1 VSPRPRLVDALARF
15 RSGDPLAF
23 EEIVEAHAPAIVR
36 TFRRLGADAATAEDL
51 AQEVFVRLLRT
62 RAAYEARGRLAVY
75 LDRVARNVWVDHVR
89 ARHARPDAA
98 SLDAPA
104 RNGGGAIAM
113 ILAHPAA
120 GPVDALSGRDAAR
133 ALVAL
138 LAKLPEGER
147 AVLELAVFEG
157 LRYAEIGEALSIPE
171 GTVKSRVFSAVR
183 RLRTL
188 VRSPADLP

>member
-1 VSPRPRLVDALARF
+1 MSPHQRLGDALARF

-23 EEIVEAHAPAIVR
+23 DEIVDAHAPAIVR
-36 TFRRLGADAATAEDL
+36 TFRRLGADPSTAEDL

-89 ARHARPDAA
+89 ARVARPEA
-98 SLDAPA
+98 SSIDAPA
-104 RNGGGAIAM
+104 ASGDGAIAM
-113 ILAHPAA
+113 ILAHPGA
-120 GPVDALSGRDAAR
+120 GPAEALSGRDAAR
-133 ALVAL
+133 ALAAL

-157 LRYAEIGEALSIPE
+157 LRYAEIADELSIPE

-183 RLRTL
+183 RLRAAARAS
-188 VRSPADLP
+188 VDLA